1 LTGKR
6 AVLNFSAQCGNEGD
20 DLLAGK
26 SVRSPT
32 SQLGTSYALPK
43 VRAKIDDVQPIG
55 RAGVGPKVFR
65 LGACLRKSVSDP
77 VSGQEDKSV
86 ARFGVVD
93 EWH

>member
-43 VRAKIDDVQPIG
+43 VRAKIDDVQPTSRSAEG
-55 RAGVGPKVFR
+55 VSVPRFSGWARAYVR
-65 LGACLRKSVSDP
+65 A
-77 VSGQEDKSV
+77 
-86 ARFGVVD
+86 
-93 EWH
+93 